1 MGLFSRGTRG
11 TRGTRGLSLDSDT
24 DLLTR
29 PEHEDDEGGHDRY
42 AHYIKKEKVVESA
55 VTGKAVRA
63 LCGKKWVPSHDPEKY
78 PICPACKAIFES
90 MPDKSSN
97 KNKKESE

>member
-1 MGLFSRGTRG
+1 MGLFSRGTRD
-11 TRGTRGLSLDSDT
+11 LSLDSDT

-29 PEHEDDEGGHDRY
+29 PELEDDEGGHDRY

-63 LCGKKWVPSHDPEKY
+63 LCGKKWVPSRDPQNY
-78 PICPACKAIFES
+78 PICPTCKAIFES
-90 MPDKSSN
+90 IPDKSSN
-97 KNKKESE
+97 KKESE